1 MTNSQSNRVL
11 KNISEERRIH
21 HILVPIDFSEAAHNA
36 FEYAL
41 HIAEMLNAR
50 LSVLHVYQDVHA
62 NLSYIPAQ
70 FVSALREEKLDK
82 AHALLDRYLEE
93 ARSDL
98 GKSVRASS
106 SLRSGHAASEIVKF
120 AKEQNTDMIIM
131 GTQGANS
138 PSEQIL
144 GSIAARVIQRCKCCP
159 VLAIPSTTSFRPI
172 RKIMYALSLED
183 NDAESVEELINFS
196 SAMKSSLICT
206 TVKAENSNWAMLEKG
221 FIEQLENWENEGKLT
236 LSIQETRDIIDGLR
250 AFMDANRI
258 DIIAMKTHSERAS
271 FQERSQSLT
280 RKILMDV
287 RVPVL
292 AFQKED

>member
-1 MTNSQSNRVL
+1 MTNSQTNRVL

-41 HIAEMLNAR
+41 HVAEMLNAR

-62 NLSYIPAQ
+62 DLSYIPEQ
-70 FVSALREEKLDK
+70 LVSALREEKLDK

-93 ARSDL
+93 ARSNL
-98 GKSVRASS
+98 HKSVRASS
-106 SLRSGHAASEIVKF
+106 CLRSGNAASEIVKL
-120 AKEQNTDMIIM
+120 AAEQNADMIIM
-131 GTQGANS
+131 GTRGANS

-144 GSIAARVIQRCKCCP
+144 GSIAARVIQKCKSCP
-159 VLAIPSTTSFRPI
+159 VLAIPSSTEFRPI

-183 NDAESVEELINFS
+183 NDAESVDELIKF
-196 SAMKSSLICT
+196 AHAIKSSLICT
-206 TVKAENSNWAMLEKG
+206 TVKAENSNWSMLDDA
-221 FIEQLENWENEGKLT
+221 FIKKLENWENEGKLT
-236 LSIQETRDIIDGLR
+236 LSIQEKRDIVDGLR
-250 AFMDANRI
+250 AFMAANRV
-258 DIIAMKTHSERAS
+258 DIVAMKTHSERAS

-280 RKILMDV
+280 RKMLMDV
-287 RVPVL
+287 QVPIL